1 MMKENLEKIKPYWPV
16 LVGIIL
22 LTSFIATAFQT
33 DVTASLSKKLI
44 GEWTTTYPKYAN
56 RFFALEKRLITIGTA
71 KDDFEVFL
79 ISDVQKNEGSRGD
92 SYTLTYSDIQGI
104 KYEFTFHYFPDE
116 GDGGAIRIKNRNETV
131 WVKKKNPEDADS

>member
-16 LVGIIL
+16 LAGIIL
-22 LTSFIATAFQT
+22 LTSFIANAFQT
-33 DVTASLSKKLI
+33 DETVSLSKKLI

-56 RFFALEKRLITIGTA
+56 RFFALEKRLITIGTE

-79 ISDVQKNEGSRGD
+79 ISDVQKNEDNRGD
-92 SYTLTYSDIQGI
+92 SYTLTYSDTQGI

-116 GDGGAIRIKNRNETV
+116 GDGAIRIKNRNETV
-131 WVKKKNPEDADS
+131 WVKKKNRQDEDS

>member
-1 MMKENLEKIKPYWPV
+1 MKEILEKIKPYWPV

-22 LTSFIATAFQT
+22 LTSFMATAFQT
-33 DVTASLSKKLI
+33 DETVSLPKKLV
-44 GEWTTTYPKYAN
+44 GEWTTTTPKYAD

-79 ISDVQKNEGSRGD
+79 ISDVQLNEDNRGD
-92 SYTLTYSDIQGI
+92 SYKLIYSDTQGI
-104 KYEFTFHYFPDE
+104 KYEFAFHYFPDE
-116 GDGGAIRIKNRNETV
+116 GEGGAIRIKNRNETV